1 MRLPS
6 LPARIATATL
16 VLFASTAH
24 AQSADGHSAAVA
36 LFQQGTKLVQQGD
49 CPHAIPVFVE
59 SLKQEEGVGAHLNLA
74 DCYDRTG
81 APARAWTEFK
91 AAERFATLKRNDER
105 REVAHNGAYALERKL
120 LRLTLTVPYAEDLEV
135 RINGTVVDADL
146 VATRQV
152 AIAPG
157 SYTLE
162 ARAKHKK
169 PVKRDGAGAAG
180 EVQTVSIAFEDD
192 PSEVAPQRSAPA
204 QDVTPPPSSS
214 QKTTG
219 IIVGI
224 AGIAAIAAGSIFGV
238 VALDDKNKLKRAFDS
253 TPGCSGGYP
262 GGSCTGTSRPDLDSR
277 ESSASQAA
285 TLSTVFFIVGGAAL
299 AVGATIF
306 FTAPKER
313 PTAKKPASQLNATA
327 RALLLGASW

>member
-1 MRLPS
+1 MRLQS
-6 LPARIATATL
+6 LPVGLATATV
-16 VLFASTAH
+16 VLISSTAH

-49 CPHAIPVFVE
+49 CGHAIPLFVE

-81 APARAWTEFK
+81 APAQAWTEFK

-120 LRLTLTVPYAEDLEV
+120 LRLTLTVPYAEGLEV
-135 RINGTVVDADL
+135 RINGTVVDAEL
-146 VATRQV
+146 VASRQV

-157 SYTLE
+157 RYALE

-169 PVKRDGAGAAG
+169 PVKREGVGAAD

-192 PSEVAPQRSAPA
+192 TSEVAPPLRTPTL
-204 QDVTPPPSSS
+204 DVTPPPKA

-224 AGIAAIAAGSIFGV
+224 AGLAAIAVGSVFGV
-238 VALDDKNKLKRAFDS
+238 VALEDKAKLKRAFES
-253 TPGCSGGYP
+253 TPGCFGGYP
-262 GGSCTGTSRPDLDSR
+262 GGRCTGTSRPDLDAR

-306 FTAPKER
+306 LTAPKER
-313 PTAKKPASQLNATA
+313 STAKKQASKLNATA